1 MGRKAGS
8 YNQFSD
14 ESLIEYIVQSD
25 KAAFAELYSRW
36 VIKIKKFFLNL
47 CEYDEDTA
55 NDLTQDLFLKILERA
70 GTFDSDQKFSPWV
83 FTIAY
88 NLFKNDLRKRK
99 TDEQFR
105 NNTGESD
112 EIFYTG
118 VEKSIDLKS
127 SSKFVQSML
136 NKLDPAVRSI
146 FILRHVEELTV
157 PEIARITSLPEGT
170 VKSRL
175 FYALKK
181 LSKERQQYQ
190 LSEWI

>member
-1 MGRKAGS
+1 MGRKGGS
-8 YNQFSD
+8 YNQFSN

-88 NLFKNDLRKRK
+88 NLFKNELRKRK